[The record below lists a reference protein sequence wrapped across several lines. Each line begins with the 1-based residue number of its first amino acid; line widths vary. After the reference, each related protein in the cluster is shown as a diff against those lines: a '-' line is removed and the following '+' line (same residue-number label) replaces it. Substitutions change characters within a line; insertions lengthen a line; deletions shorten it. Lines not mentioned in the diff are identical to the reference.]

1 MSAAA
6 TTKNPAEAQDWTRF
20 DVMTDEQRHV
30 AALADPDAQPWTE
43 EQLAKAKRRPRA
55 VTIRRAMKL
64 SLADFAVLAGVTI
77 ETLKAWERGLAPGK
91 KARARLEEI
100 ALAAALR
107 QRGERGP
114 QRTPTK
120 RLLSIRLDADL
131 VEHYRATGA
140 GWQSRINEDLRKVA
154 KLKET
159 A

>member
-6 TTKNPAEAQDWTRF
+6 TTKKPAEAQDWTRF
-20 DVMTDEQRHV
+20 DAMTDEQRHA

-43 EQLAKAKRRPRA
+43 EQLANAKRRPRT

-64 SLADFAVLAGVTI
+64 SLADFAELAGVTV
-77 ETLKAWERGLAPGK
+77 ETLKAWEDGLAPDK
-91 KARARLEEI
+91 RARARLEEI

-140 GWQSRINEDLRKVA
+140 GWQSRINEDLRKAA
-154 KLKET
+154 KLKEP